1 MASPNDIL
9 PLFQAISSNQAAI
22 SSNTLTI
29 EYIPPAAALTVLLY
43 DCLLTFDIEVKYI
56 WKSQWTIP
64 KLLYL
69 FAKYYG
75 LAHLWYRLTGFYP
88 DMLADLI
95 QIGSCVLINV
105 NLTGGGTP
113 CIRLYALYRSSKL
126 VLVLIT
132 SLIIAIFQYHSSL
145 AHLGEFVAE
154 FWGIYKSVMIQN
166 SAPVVDFDAVEFI
179 IPDIKR
185 LLPGC
190 QFQEITSINFNFT
203 LESYIPNLFVSGDS
217 SFASM
222 KWFRSQDY
230 NNSRIT
236 SSGNMLQVFIK
247 DGTIFFFLIFSTV
260 LMAMIIVV
268 VQPILVAVSIPWIVG
283 VYSFSGT
290 KLILNLRE
298 GTDAGVESFSST
310 AIVGTLH
317 RFQVHIPEVLSS
329 TE

>member
-22 SSNTLTI
+22 SSNI
-29 EYIPPAAALTVLLY
+29 AALTVLLY

-75 LAHLWYRLTGFYP
+75 LAHLC
-88 DMLADLI
+88 
-95 QIGSCVLINV
+95 CVLINVCHETKWGQLCAESVVDV

-132 SLIIAIFQYHSSL
+132 SLIIGIFQYHSSL
-145 AHLGEFVAE
+145 AHSGEFV
-154 FWGIYKSVMIQN
+154 ISKDCCLDVNLKKS
-166 SAPVVDFDAVEFI
+166 
-179 IPDIKR
+179 
-185 LLPGC
+185 LPSISTLPWNHSVFFCMMAYGC
-190 QFQEITSINFNFT
+190 FKYTPWKMTQ
-203 LESYIPNLFVSGDS
+203 
-217 SFASM
+217 
-222 KWFRSQDY
+222 WFRSQDY

-268 VQPILVAVSIPWIVG
+268 VQPILVAVSIPYDFILKVLFADG
-283 VYSFSGT
+283 LLESILFLEPNLFSISEKEQMLGL
-290 KLILNLRE
+290 KVFLPQL
-298 GTDAGVESFSST
+298 
-310 AIVGTLH
+310 
-317 RFQVHIPEVLSS
+317 
-329 TE
+329 

>member
-1 MASPNDIL
+1 MASPNDLL

-22 SSNTLTI
+22 SSNI
-29 EYIPPAAALTVLLY
+29 AALTVLLY

-75 LAHLWYRLTGFYP
+75 LAHLC
-88 DMLADLI
+88 
-95 QIGSCVLINV
+95 CVLINVCHETKWGHLYAESVVDV

-113 CIRLYALYRSSKL
+113 CIRLYALYRSSK
-126 VLVLIT
+126 
-132 SLIIAIFQYHSSL
+132 
-145 AHLGEFVAE
+145 LGEFVAE

-166 SAPVVDFDAVEFI
+166 SAPVVDFDSVEFI

-217 SFASM
+217 SF
-222 KWFRSQDY
+222 WFRSQDY

-298 GTDAGVESFSST
+298 VTDTGVESFPST

>member
-22 SSNTLTI
+22 SSNI
-29 EYIPPAAALTVLLY
+29 AALTVLLY
-43 DCLLTFDIEVKYI
+43 DCLLTFDIEQWLIDISKFEFMNLIQVKYI

-132 SLIIAIFQYHSSL
+132 SLIIGIFQYHSSL
-145 AHLGEFVAE
+145 AHLGEFVH
-154 FWGIYKSVMIQN
+154 
-166 SAPVVDFDAVEFI
+166 
-179 IPDIKR
+179 R
-185 LLPGC
+185 L
-190 QFQEITSINFNFT
+190 
-203 LESYIPNLFVSGDS
+203 
-217 SFASM
+217 SF
-222 KWFRSQDY
+222 
-230 NNSRIT
+230 
-236 SSGNMLQVFIK
+236 G
-247 DGTIFFFLIFSTV
+247 
-260 LMAMIIVV
+260 
-268 VQPILVAVSIPWIVG
+268 VSI
-283 VYSFSGT
+283 
-290 KLILNLRE
+290 R
-298 GTDAGVESFSST
+298 A
-310 AIVGTLH
+310 
-317 RFQVHIPEVLSS
+317 
-329 TE
+329 